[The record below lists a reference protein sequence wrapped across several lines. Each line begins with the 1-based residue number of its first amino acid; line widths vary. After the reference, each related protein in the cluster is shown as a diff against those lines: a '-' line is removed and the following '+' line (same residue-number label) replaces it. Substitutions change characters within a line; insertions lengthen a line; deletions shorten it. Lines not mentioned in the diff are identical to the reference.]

1 MKIKLDVEVLIVEIE
16 KEIKSLRKKNK
27 ALGRKNLNEAYAR
40 NTLCLVGMYRVLDI
54 IHDLRCEAICEDI
67 NNYIENHQPET
78 VDSDTV

>member
-1 MKIKLDVEVLIVEIE
+1 MKIKLDVEVLIGEIE

-27 ALGRKNLNEAYAR
+27 ALGRKNLNDAYAR

>member
-27 ALGRKNLNEAYAR
+27 ALGRKNLNDAYAR

>member
-78 VDSDTV
+78 VDSDTI

>member
-1 MKIKLDVEVLIVEIE
+1 MKIKLDVEVLIGEIE

>member
-1 MKIKLDVEVLIVEIE
+1 LKIKLDVVVLIGEIE
-16 KEIKSLRKKNK
+16 KEIKNIRKKNK
-27 ALGRKNLNEAYAR
+27 TLGRKNLNEAYAR

-67 NNYIENHQPET
+67 NNYIEKHRQET